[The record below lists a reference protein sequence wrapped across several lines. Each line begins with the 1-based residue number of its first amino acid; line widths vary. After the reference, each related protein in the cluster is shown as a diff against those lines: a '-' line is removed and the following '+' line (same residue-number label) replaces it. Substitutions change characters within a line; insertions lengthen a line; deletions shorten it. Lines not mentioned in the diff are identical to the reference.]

1 MNREQINA
9 LVKKMNVDTA
19 TGPVDERVQQIVV
32 RLVSDLFQ
40 AIEDLDLSQSEVW
53 KGLEYFTDAGQANEL
68 GLLAAGLGL
77 EHFLDLRA
85 DEKDA
90 QAGIT
95 GGTPRTIEG
104 PLYVAGAPESV
115 GFARMDDGSEEGKI
129 PTLIIEGIVK
139 DTEGNIIEGAKVE
152 VWHANS
158 LGNYSFFDKSQSDFN
173 LRRTIFTDAQ
183 GQYTA
188 LTTMPVGYGCPP
200 EGTTQF
206 VLNKLGRHGNR
217 PSHVHYFVTAPGYR
231 KLTTQFNI
239 EGDEYLWDDFAFA
252 TRDGLVA
259 TAVDVTDEAEIARR
273 GLKGAFKHIQFDIE
287 LVKDV
292 EGAPSTEV
300 ERRRA
305 SA

>member
-1 MNREQINA
+1 MNRQQIDA
-9 LVKKMNVDTA
+9 LVKTMNVDTA
-19 TGPVDERVQQIVV
+19 TGSVDARTQQIVV
-32 RLVSDLFQ
+32 RLLGDLFQ
-40 AIEDLDLSQSEVW
+40 AIEDLDLSQTEVW

-77 EHFLDLRA
+77 EHYLDLRA
-85 DEKDA
+85 DEADA
-90 QAGIT
+90 KAGIT

-129 PTLIIEGIVK
+129 PTLIIEGTVT
-139 DTEGNIIEGAKVE
+139 DTDGNRVEGAKVE
-152 VWHANS
+152 IWHANS

-173 LRRTIFTDAQ
+173 LRRSIITAAD

-206 VLNKLGRHGNR
+206 VLDKLGRHGNR
-217 PSHVHYFVTAPGYR
+217 PSHVHYFVSAPGYR

-239 EGDEYLWDDFAFA
+239 EGDQYLWDDFAFA
-252 TRDGLVA
+252 TREGLVA
-259 TAVDVTDEAEIARR
+259 TAVDVTDEAEIAKR
-273 GLKGAFKHIQFDIE
+273 GLNGPFKHIQFDIE
-287 LVKDV
+287 LVKEKQD
-292 EGAPSTEV
+292 APSTEV
-300 ERRRA
+300 DRRRA

>member
-1 MNREQINA
+1 MNRQQIDA
-9 LVKKMNVDTA
+9 LVKTMNVDTA
-19 TGPVDERVQQIVV
+19 TGSVDARTQQIVV
-32 RLVSDLFQ
+32 RLLGDLFQ
-40 AIEDLDLSQSEVW
+40 AIEDLDLSQTEVW

-77 EHFLDLRA
+77 EHYLDLRA
-85 DEKDA
+85 DEADA
-90 QAGIT
+90 KAGIT

-129 PTLIIEGIVK
+129 PTLIIEGTVT
-139 DTEGNIIEGAKVE
+139 DTDGQIIEGAKVE

-173 LRRTIFTDAQ
+173 LRRSIISDQ
-183 GQYTA
+183 DGKYVA

-217 PSHVHYFVTAPGYR
+217 PSHVHYFVSAPGYR

-239 EGDEYLWDDFAFA
+239 EGDQYLWDDFAFA
-252 TRDGLVA
+252 TREGLVA
-259 TAVDVTDEAEIARR
+259 TAVDVTDEAEIASR
-273 GLKGAFKHIQFDIE
+273 GLTGPFKHIKFNVE
-287 LVKDV
+287 LVKDQAA
-292 EGAPSTEV
+292 APSTEV